1 MHRSAA
7 IVSRPEW
14 SVIRSLYK
22 SMGMTDYDIDRPLV
36 GIANAFSDLVP
47 GHKHFRELCERVKYG
62 ILQEGGYP
70 LEFGV
75 IGACDGISNGHAG
88 MKYMLPSREIIA
100 DSIEC
105 MVEGNHLDGLVL
117 IGGCDK
123 IVPGMLMAAARLD
136 IPVAMVT
143 GGPML
148 SGMNFDGRK
157 SDNSSVAEA
166 YSMLNQNSI
175 DEKTYYELEDYSCP
189 SVGSCSFLGTAN
201 SMACFTEALGMSLPG
216 SALVPAVHAERYRIA
231 HDTGVMVMRM
241 IKDDISAKQIITK
254 KSLENAFRLNLAI
267 GGSTNLVL
275 HALAIAHTG
284 EINFSIDD
292 IDRLCRETPILA
304 QMYPAN
310 TENIY
315 DFAKAG
321 GVPAVMSSLL
331 PLLHDDALS
340 ITGKTIREI
349 YDKIENP
356 RDTEVIRTLENPFAS
371 SGGTAVLWGN
381 LAPRSAVTKPAAIAQ
396 GMHHFSGP
404 AIVFDSEEDAMDA
417 ILCNR
422 ITKGGVIVIRY
433 EGPKGGPGMRE
444 MARTMKLLVGAGLGT
459 TVALVTD
466 GRFSGSNN
474 GCFVGHVSPEAF
486 EGGPIALVENS
497 DFITIDIKNN
507 SITLHISEEELHERR
522 EHWRKPVHRITSPVL
537 RKFSVFTSSADE
549 GAVIKA

>member
-1 MHRSAA
+1 MHRSAE
-7 IVSRPEW
+7 IVAKPEW

-36 GIANAFSDLVP
+36 GIANAYSDLVP
-47 GHKHFRELCERVKYG
+47 GHKHFGELCERVKYG

-166 YSMLNQNSI
+166 YSMLNQKRI
-175 DEKTYYELEDYSCP
+175 DEKTYYELEDSSCP

-216 SALVPAVHAERYRIA
+216 SALVPAVHAERFRIA

-275 HALAIAHTG
+275 HALAIAYAGT
-284 EINFSIDD
+284 ISFTIDN

-310 TENIY
+310 TKNIY
-315 DFAKAG
+315 DFDTAG
-321 GVPAVMSSLL
+321 GVPAVMSLLL
-331 PLLHDDALS
+331 PYLHGDALS
-340 ITGKTIREI
+340 ITGRTIREI
-349 YDKIENP
+349 YEKTESP
-356 RDTEVIRTLENPFAS
+356 RETEVIRTLENPFAS

-381 LAPRSAVTKPAAIAQ
+381 LAPRSAVTKPAAIAPE
-396 GMHHFSGP
+396 MHHFSGP
-404 AIVFDSEEDAMDA
+404 ALVFDSEEDAMDA
-417 ILCNR
+417 ILGNR
-422 ITKGGVIVIRY
+422 ITKGSAIVIRY

-486 EGGPIALVENS
+486 EGGPIALVENG
-497 DFITIDIKNN
+497 DVITIDITDH
-507 SITLHISEEELHERR
+507 SINLQVSDEELHERR
-522 EHWRKPVHRITSPVL
+522 KKWMQSTQKTSSPVL
-537 RKFSVFTSSADE
+537 RKFSAFASSADE

>member
-7 IVSRPEW
+7 IVAKPEW

-22 SMGMTDYDIDRPLV
+22 SMGMTDSDIDRPLV
-36 GIANAFSDLVP
+36 GIANAYSDLVP
-47 GHKHFRELCERVKYG
+47 GHKHFGELCERVKYG
-62 ILQEGGYP
+62 ILQAGGYP

-136 IPVAMVT
+136 IPVVMVT

-166 YSMLNQNSI
+166 YSMLNQHSI

-216 SALVPAVHAERYRIA
+216 SALVPAVYAERYRIA
-231 HDTGVMVMRM
+231 HDTGIMIMRL
-241 IKDDISAKQIITK
+241 IKDNISVKQIITK

-275 HALAIAHTG
+275 HALAIAYAGNISFTV
-284 EINFSIDD
+284 DD
-292 IDRLCRETPILA
+292 IDRLSRETPILA

-310 TENIY
+310 SKNIY
-315 DFAKAG
+315 DFDVAG
-321 GVPAVMSSLL
+321 GVPAVMHMLL
-331 PLLHDDALS
+331 PLLHADALT
-340 ITGKTIREI
+340 ITGKTIGEI
-349 YDKIENP
+349 YGEIEAP
-356 RDTEVIRTLENPFAS
+356 QDSEVLRNLGDPFAP
-371 SGGTAVLWGN
+371 SGGTAILWGN
-381 LAPRSAVTKPAAIAQ
+381 LAPLSAVTKPAAIAQ
-396 GMHHFSGP
+396 NMHWFSGP
-404 AIVFDSEEDAMDA
+404 AIVFDSEEDTMNA
-417 ILCNR
+417 ILNNR
-422 ITKGGVIVIRY
+422 ITKGSVIVIRY

-486 EGGPIALVENS
+486 EGGPIALVEDS
-497 DFITIDIKNN
+497 DLITIDIADH
-507 SITLHISEEELHERR
+507 SITLHVSEDELEQRR
-522 EHWRKPVHRITSPVL
+522 ERWKKPSLNTTSPVL
-537 RKFSVFTSSADE
+537 RKFRAFASSANE
-549 GAVIKA
+549 GAVIKV

>member
-7 IVSRPEW
+7 IVAKPEW

-22 SMGMTDYDIDRPLV
+22 SMGMTDSDIDRPLV
-36 GIANAFSDLVP
+36 GIANAYSDLVP
-47 GHKHFRELCERVKYG
+47 GHKHFGELCERVKYG
-62 ILQEGGYP
+62 ILQAGGYP

-136 IPVAMVT
+136 IPVVMVT

-166 YSMLNQNSI
+166 YSMLNQHSI

-231 HDTGVMVMRM
+231 HDTGTMIMRL
-241 IKDDISAKQIITK
+241 IKDNISVKQIITK

-275 HALAIAHTG
+275 HALAIAYAGNISFTV
-284 EINFSIDD
+284 DD
-292 IDRLCRETPILA
+292 IDRLSRETPILA

-310 TENIY
+310 SKNIY
-315 DFAKAG
+315 DFDVAG
-321 GVPAVMSSLL
+321 GVPAVMHMLL
-331 PLLHDDALS
+331 PLLHADALT
-340 ITGKTIREI
+340 ITGKTIGEI
-349 YDKIENP
+349 YGEIEAP
-356 RDTEVIRTLENPFAS
+356 QDSEVLRNLGDPFAP
-371 SGGTAVLWGN
+371 SGGTAILWGN
-381 LAPRSAVTKPAAIAQ
+381 LAPLSAVTKPAAIAQ
-396 GMHHFSGP
+396 NMHCFSGQ
-404 AIVFDSEEDAMDA
+404 AIVFDSEEDTMNA
-417 ILCNR
+417 ILNNS
-422 ITKGGVIVIRY
+422 ITKGSVIVIRY

-486 EGGPIALVENS
+486 EGGPIALVEDS
-497 DFITIDIKNN
+497 DLITIDIANHN
-507 SITLHISEEELHERR
+507 ITLHVSEDELEQRR
-522 EHWRKPVHRITSPVL
+522 ERWKKTIPKTTSPVL
-537 RKFSVFTSSADE
+537 RKFSAFASSANE
-549 GAVIKA
+549 GAVIKV

>member
-7 IVSRPEW
+7 IVAKPEW

-22 SMGMTDYDIDRPLV
+22 SMGMTDSDIDRPLV
-36 GIANAFSDLVP
+36 GIANAYSDLVP
-47 GHKHFRELCERVKYG
+47 GHKHFGELCERVKYG
-62 ILQEGGYP
+62 ILQAGGYP

-136 IPVAMVT
+136 IPVVMVT

-166 YSMLNQNSI
+166 YSMLNQHSI

-231 HDTGVMVMRM
+231 HDTGIMIMRL
-241 IKDDISAKQIITK
+241 IKDNISVKQIITK

-275 HALAIAHTG
+275 HALAIAYAGNISFTV
-284 EINFSIDD
+284 DD
-292 IDRLCRETPILA
+292 IDRLSRETPILA

-310 TENIY
+310 SKNIY
-315 DFAKAG
+315 DFDVAG
-321 GVPAVMSSLL
+321 GVPAVMHMLL
-331 PLLHDDALS
+331 PLLHADALT
-340 ITGKTIREI
+340 ITGKTIGEI
-349 YDKIENP
+349 YGEIEAP
-356 RDTEVIRTLENPFAS
+356 QDSEVLRNLGDPFAP
-371 SGGTAVLWGN
+371 SGGTAILWGN
-381 LAPRSAVTKPAAIAQ
+381 LAPLSAVTKPAAIAQ
-396 GMHHFSGP
+396 NMHWFSGP
-404 AIVFDSEEDAMDA
+404 AIVFDSEEDTMNA
-417 ILCNR
+417 ILNNR
-422 ITKGGVIVIRY
+422 ITKGSVIVIRY

-486 EGGPIALVENS
+486 EGGPIALVEDS
-497 DFITIDIKNN
+497 DLITIDIADH
-507 SITLHISEEELHERR
+507 SITLHVSEDELEQRR
-522 EHWRKPVHRITSPVL
+522 ERWKKPSLNTTSPVL
-537 RKFSVFTSSADE
+537 RKFRAFASSANE
-549 GAVIKA
+549 GAVIKV

>member
-1 MHRSAA
+1 MHRSAK
-7 IVSRPEW
+7 IVSKPEW

-36 GIANAFSDLVP
+36 GIANAYSDLVP
-47 GHKHFRELCERVKYG
+47 GHKHFGELCERVKYG
-62 ILQEGGYP
+62 ILQAGGYP

-88 MKYMLPSREIIA
+88 MKYMLPSREVIA

-105 MVEGNHLDGLVL
+105 MVEGNHLDGLVM

-166 YSMLNQNSI
+166 YSMLNQHSI

-231 HDTGVMVMRM
+231 HDTGVMIMRL
-241 IKDDISAKQIITK
+241 IKDNISVKQIITK

-275 HALAIAHTG
+275 HAIAIAYAGNISFT
-284 EINFSIDD
+284 IND
-292 IDRLCRETPILA
+292 IDRLCMETPILA

-310 TENIY
+310 TKNIY
-315 DFAKAG
+315 DFDMAG
-321 GVPAVMSSLL
+321 GVPSVMHMLL
-331 PLLHDDALS
+331 PYLHDSAMT
-340 ITGKTIREI
+340 ITGKTIGEI
-349 YDKIENP
+349 YGNIEMP
-356 RDTEVIRTLENPFAS
+356 RDSEVLRKPDNPFAS

-381 LAPRSAVTKPAAIAQ
+381 LAPRSAVTKPAAIAPN
-396 GMHHFSGP
+396 MHHFSGP
-404 AIVFDSEEDAMDA
+404 AIVFESEEEAMDA
-417 ILCNR
+417 ILANC
-422 ITKGGVIVIRY
+422 ITEGSVIIIRY

-444 MARTMKLLVGAGLGT
+444 MARTMKLLVGAGLGN

-486 EGGPIALVENS
+486 EGGPIALVEDS
-497 DFITIDIKNN
+497 DLITIDIENH
-507 SITLHISEEELHERR
+507 SITLHVSEEDLQNRR
-522 EHWRKPVHRITSPVL
+522 EQWKQPAPRTTFPVL
-537 RKFSVFTSSADE
+537 RKFCAFASSADE
-549 GAVIKA
+549 GAVIRA